1 MSAGGYRYHM
11 HLASRGHVLT
21 HRAQLTATRCTNI
34 AASYRGMHRQAIGI
48 DIGGSSIKAAIVD
61 LTQGSLVGERRSV
74 PSPAMSA
81 VSEMMHAMAEAVPEG
96 TENLPAGVT
105 FPGVVVAG
113 TVYTA
118 ANVAKSWIGQPLADP
133 AAAKL
138 KRKVVAINDADAAG
152 LAEVHFGAARGVM
165 GTVLVLSLG
174 TGIGSALFLDGHL
187 VPNTE
192 LGHLEFD
199 GMEAEARA
207 SGRARMER
215 KLDWGGYIAELNY
228 VLNRTH
234 ALFWPDLIV
243 LCGGITADHPNLC
256 EDLKVPTQL
265 KLGALRADAGIVGAA
280 YATTLRH
287 GVWIDEARS
296 AGR

>member
-1 MSAGGYRYHM
+1 
-11 HLASRGHVLT
+11 
-21 HRAQLTATRCTNI
+21 
-34 AASYRGMHRQAIGI
+34 MHRQAIGI

-61 LTQGSLVGERRSV
+61 LNKGCLVGERRSV

-81 VSEMMHAMAEAVPEG
+81 VSEMLHAMAEVVPDG
-96 TENLPAGVT
+96 TEQLAAGVT
-105 FPGVVVAG
+105 FPGVVVGG
-113 TVYTA
+113 TVHTA
-118 ANVAKSWIGQPLADP
+118 ANVAKSWIGQPLAEP

-138 KRKVVAINDADAAG
+138 NRDVVAINDADAAG
-152 LAEVHFGAARGVM
+152 LAEIHFGSARDVK

-174 TGIGSALFLDGHL
+174 TGIGSALFVDGTL

-215 KLDWGGYIAELNY
+215 KLDWAGYMTELNY

-243 LCGGITADHPNLC
+243 LCGGITADHPNLVD
-256 EDLKVPTQL
+256 DLKVPTRL
-265 KLGALRADAGIVGAA
+265 TLGALRADAGIVGAA
-280 YATTLRH
+280 FATTLEQ
-287 GVWIDEARS
+287 GVWIHHTRT
-296 AGR
+296 AG

>member
-1 MSAGGYRYHM
+1 
-11 HLASRGHVLT
+11 
-21 HRAQLTATRCTNI
+21 
-34 AASYRGMHRQAIGI
+34 
-48 DIGGSSIKAAIVD
+48 
-61 LTQGSLVGERRSV
+61 
-74 PSPAMSA
+74 MSA
-81 VSEMMHAMAEAVPEG
+81 VSEMLHAMAAAVPED
-96 TENLPAGVT
+96 TASLAAGVT
-105 FPGVVVAG
+105 FPGVVVGG

-118 ANVAKSWIGQPLADP
+118 ATVAKSWIGQPLAEP
-133 AAAKL
+133 AAQKL

-152 LAEVHFGAARGVM
+152 LAEVHFGAARDVM

-174 TGIGSALFLDGHL
+174 TGIGSALFVDGKL

-215 KLDWGGYIAELNY
+215 KLDWASYMTELNY
-228 VLNRTH
+228 VLSRMH

-256 EDLKVPTQL
+256 DDLKIPTRI

-280 YATTLRH
+280 YATTLAQ
-287 GVWIDEARS
+287 GVWITQAKQ
-296 AGR
+296 A

>member
-1 MSAGGYRYHM
+1 
-11 HLASRGHVLT
+11 
-21 HRAQLTATRCTNI
+21 
-34 AASYRGMHRQAIGI
+34 
-48 DIGGSSIKAAIVD
+48 
-61 LTQGSLVGERRSV
+61 
-74 PSPAMSA
+74 MSA
-81 VSEMMHAMAEAVPEG
+81 VSEMMHAMVEAVPEG

-118 ANVAKSWIGQPLADP
+118 ANVAKSWIGQALSEP
-133 AAAKL
+133 AALKL

-152 LAEVHFGAARGVM
+152 LAEVHFGAARDVM

-174 TGIGSALFLDGHL
+174 TGIGSALFVDGKL

-192 LGHLEFD
+192 FGHLEFD

-215 KLDWGGYIAELNY
+215 KLDWDAYVTELNY
-228 VLNRTH
+228 VLNRMH
-234 ALFWPDLIV
+234 GLIWPDLIV
-243 LCGGITADHPNLC
+243 LCGGITADHPHLC
-256 EDLKVPTQL
+256 EDLKVPTKI

-280 YATTLRH
+280 FATTLAQ
-287 GVWIDEARS
+287 GVWIKPAKV
-296 AGR
+296 AGS

>member
-1 MSAGGYRYHM
+1 
-11 HLASRGHVLT
+11 
-21 HRAQLTATRCTNI
+21 
-34 AASYRGMHRQAIGI
+34 MHRQAIGI
-48 DIGGSSIKAAIVD
+48 DIGGSSIKAAVVD
-61 LTQGSLVGERRSV
+61 LTRGVLVGERHSV

-81 VSEMMHAMAEAVPEG
+81 VSEMLHAMSEAVPEG
-96 TENLPAGVT
+96 TQDLPAGVT
-105 FPGVVVAG
+105 FPGVVVGG

-118 ANVAKSWIGQPLADP
+118 ANVAKSWIGQPLAGP

-152 LAEVHFGAARGVM
+152 LAEVHFGAAKGVA
-165 GTVLVLSLG
+165 GTVLVLALG

-215 KLDWGGYIAELNY
+215 KLDWKGYITELNY
-228 VLNRTH
+228 VLTRTH

-256 EDLKVPTQL
+256 DDLKVPTRL
-265 KLGALRADAGIVGAA
+265 KIGALRADAGIVGAA
-280 YATTLRH
+280 YATTLH
-287 GVWIDEARS
+287 QGVWMQDKAS
-296 AGR
+296 GN

>member
-1 MSAGGYRYHM
+1 
-11 HLASRGHVLT
+11 
-21 HRAQLTATRCTNI
+21 
-34 AASYRGMHRQAIGI
+34 MHRQAICI
-48 DIGGSSIKAAIVD
+48 DIGGSSIKAALVD
-61 LTQGSLVGERRSV
+61 LGRGTLIGERKSV

-81 VSEMMHAMAEAVPEG
+81 VSEMMDAMAAALPDNAG
-96 TENLPAGVT
+96 NLMAGVT
-105 FPGVVVAG
+105 FPGVVVGG

-118 ANVAKSWIGQPLADP
+118 ANVAKSWIGQPLAEP

-152 LAEVHFGAARGVM
+152 LAEVQFGAARNVS

-174 TGIGSALFLDGHL
+174 TSIGSALFVDGKL

-215 KLDWGGYIAELNY
+215 KLDWDAYVTELNY
-228 VLNRTH
+228 VLNRMH

-256 EDLKVPTQL
+256 DDLRVPTQI

-280 YATTLRH
+280 YATT
-287 GVWIDEARS
+287 
-296 AGR
+296 